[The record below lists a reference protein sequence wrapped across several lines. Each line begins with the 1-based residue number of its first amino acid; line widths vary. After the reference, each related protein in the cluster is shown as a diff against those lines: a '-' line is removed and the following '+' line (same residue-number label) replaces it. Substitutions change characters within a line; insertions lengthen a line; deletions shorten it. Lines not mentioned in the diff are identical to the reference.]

1 MTLRIHCNISVTQVC
16 SNPSRQLTE
25 ANLSRATD
33 KTVPRD
39 EKQQRSN

>member
-1 MTLRIHCNISVTQVC
+1 MTLRNHCHITVTQLC
-16 SNPSRQLTE
+16 FNPSRQLTE